1 MMIFIIDSN
10 IIFSALLKEGKI
22 RELLIDSPFIL
33 YAPEATLVEIRKHEE
48 VILKKSGLT
57 KDEFRTLFGFI
68 IGNISIVNKED
79 YKKYIVEAEEI
90 IGSVDRDDIPFIAL
104 ALAIPNDGIWTE
116 DNHFQKQKK
125 IPIWKT
131 EDIIKIV
138 ERLKSYL

>member
-138 ERLKSYL
+138 ELLKSYL